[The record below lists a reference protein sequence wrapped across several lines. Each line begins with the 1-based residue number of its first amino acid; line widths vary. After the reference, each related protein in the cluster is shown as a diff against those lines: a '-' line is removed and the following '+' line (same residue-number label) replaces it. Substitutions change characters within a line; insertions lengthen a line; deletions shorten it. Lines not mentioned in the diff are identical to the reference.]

1 MKTKHLAL
9 LSLMV
14 LSACSSAPKQTAADV
29 AVASTPPAWVNHPEV
44 TYPSERYLTSVGQ
57 GSSRDEAIRDAKK
70 QMAESFVVKV
80 QSYTK
85 TNDTSTLNQNTAGS
99 VNGDS
104 SQNISKNVSL
114 ETNTY
119 LRGADVSETSQVGS
133 TYYAL
138 VALDKLKARSGLLL
152 EANRIQTK
160 LNGELDGL
168 EQTFTQQGLTDAQA
182 DLASF
187 QELYGEASAL
197 GMSALVDLSTAQ
209 ARLQKIQNQV
219 LGKNQKIS
227 FTVATVEGETYFER
241 DIEACINDRGGTIYD
256 VKQPK
261 SDTNRIEIS
270 VIERPQH
277 MPVQGWT
284 KIRFDLTAA
293 ITQPDGK
300 MYRIQTTQMDTG
312 RSRDAILES
321 ISDKLSKDLC
331 DQLFR
336 RMGQMQ

>member
-1 MKTKHLAL
+1 MNTKQLAL
-9 LSLMV
+9 LSLLI
-14 LSACSSAPKQTAADV
+14 LSACASSPKSSAPDV
-29 AVASTPPAWVNHPEV
+29 AVASVPPTWVNNPEMS
-44 TYPSERYLTSVGQ
+44 YPSERYLTSVGQ

-80 QSYTK
+80 KSYTK
-85 TNDTSTLNQNTAGS
+85 KNDTSTLNQNTSGN

-119 LRGADVSETSQVGS
+119 LRGADVAETVQVGS

-138 VALDKLKARSGLLL
+138 VALDKLKARAGLLL
-152 EANRIQTK
+152 ESNRIQTK

-168 EQTFTQQGLTDAQA
+168 EQTFTQQGLTDAQN

-209 ARLQKIQNQV
+209 TRLQKIQNQV

-227 FTVATVEGETYFER
+227 FTVKTIEGETYFER
-241 DIEACINDRGGTIYD
+241 DIESCINDRGGTIYSIN
-256 VKQPK
+256 QPK
-261 SDTNRIEIS
+261 SDSNRIEIS

-277 MPVQGWT
+277 MPVAGWT
-284 KIRFDLTAA
+284 KIRFDLTAS
-293 ITQPDGK
+293 ITEPDGK
-300 MYRIQTTQMDTG
+300 MFRIQTTQTDTG
-312 RSRDAILES
+312 RSRDAVLES

-336 RMGQMQ
+336 RMSEM